1 MDKRRRNLGPN
12 VDKIWIKSDSFFL
25 IIRHGQACCMM
36 QSGVVTFS
44 WVHTAVQHTDY
55 GCKVFRFQLKS
66 NYTYSPHEH
75 ILVPGKNSVMQKLH

>member
-44 WVHTAVQHTDY
+44 WVHTAIQHTDY
-55 GCKVFRFQLKS
+55 GRKLFRFQLLFPARAHFDSWDKFFS
-66 NYTYSPHEH
+66 KT
-75 ILVPGKNSVMQKLH
+75 SVFQSF